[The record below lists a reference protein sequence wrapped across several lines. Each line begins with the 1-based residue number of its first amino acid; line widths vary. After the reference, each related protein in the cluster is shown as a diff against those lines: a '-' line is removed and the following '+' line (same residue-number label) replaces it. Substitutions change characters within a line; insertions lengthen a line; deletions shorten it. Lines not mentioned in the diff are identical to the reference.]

1 MKILIISHEYPPVG
15 GGGANACSALAHE
28 FAEAGNTVLVLTAG
42 YRGTPAH
49 ESLAGGNLRITR
61 VDAKRRYRD
70 HCSAPEMM
78 DYVMKASAEADDVL
92 KRERYDVCLCFF
104 GIPGGI
110 LARRLRKKYGLR
122 YIIRMGGGDIPG
134 FQNRFR
140 RLYRLSEP
148 ELRRIW
154 RDADALVA
162 NSEGLRETA
171 LGFCDRYPVRV
182 ITNGVDT
189 DVYTPSDERRTD
201 DGPVRLLTVCRL
213 IERKGIQDVIPEIRN
228 IEKRT
233 GRSIRWVIAGDG
245 PYRQTLEELARDSG
259 AEGCME
265 FRGLVEKGDMSE
277 LYRQADIFVLPS
289 YREGMPNAVLEAMAS
304 GLPVIMREGCQ
315 GADEL
320 IRDNGI
326 AARGSFADALA
337 ELIGAGRD
345 RWREMGC
352 YGRQMV
358 LGSYMWERIAGQYTD
373 LLELAAGI
381 SAEKTGE
388 KRKDV

>member
-1 MKILIISHEYPPVG
+1 MKILIISHEYPPIG
-15 GGGANACSALAHE
+15 GGGANACRALSRE
-28 FAEAGNTVLVLTAG
+28 FAEAGYTVHVLTAG

-49 ESLAGGNLRITR
+49 ESLAGGAIRITR
-61 VDAKRRYRD
+61 VSAKRQYRD
-70 HCSAPEMM
+70 HCSAPEML
-78 DYVMKASAEADDVL
+78 DYLMKASAEADAL
-92 KRERYDVCLCFF
+92 MKRERYDVCLCFF

-110 LARRLRKKYGLR
+110 LAKRLSRKYGLR

-148 ELRRIW
+148 VLRRVW
-154 RDADALVA
+154 KDADALVT
-162 NSEGLRETA
+162 NSEGLRAMA
-171 LGFCDRYPVRV
+171 LGFCDKYPVRV

-189 DVYTPSDERRTD
+189 DAFTPSEDAGHD
-201 DGPVRLLTVCRL
+201 DGQVRLLTVCRL
-213 IERKGIQDVIPEIRN
+213 IERKGIQDVIPEVRN

-245 PYRQTLEELARDSG
+245 PYRQTLEDLARESG

-265 FRGLVEKGDMSE
+265 FRGLVEKGDMPE
-277 LYRQADIFVLPS
+277 LYRQADIFVFPS

-304 GLPVIMREGCQ
+304 GLPVIMRAGCQ

-326 AARGSFADALA
+326 AAEGSFAGALT
-337 ELIGAGRD
+337 ELISEGKD
-345 RWREMGC
+345 IWQEMGRS
-352 YGRQMV
+352 GRRLV
-358 LGSYMWERIAGQYTD
+358 LDSYTWKHIAGQYAE
-373 LLELAAGI
+373 LLEKAAGI
-381 SAEKTGE
+381 GAGKTRGE
-388 KRKDV
+388 